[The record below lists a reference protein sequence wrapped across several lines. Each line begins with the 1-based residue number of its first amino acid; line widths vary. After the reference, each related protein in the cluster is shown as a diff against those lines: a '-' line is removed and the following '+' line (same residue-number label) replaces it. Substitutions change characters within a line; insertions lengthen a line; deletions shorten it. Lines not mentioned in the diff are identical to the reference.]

1 MNKYSLKII
10 EELGFKKN
18 KDGGVFIDMLE
29 YGIFQIEYKFNY
41 PDHHGGNQPLKL
53 IDKYMLI
60 NINKG
65 IKKIIIVSEDI
76 DHFYSQ
82 VEAHIKSIRREIK
95 INKIKNG

>member
-18 KDGGVFIDMLE
+18 KDHGVFIDMKE
-29 YGIFQIEYKFNY
+29 YGIFRIEYKFNY

-53 IDKYMLI
+53 VDKYMLI

-65 IKKIIIVSEDI
+65 IKETIIISENI
-76 DHFYSQ
+76 DYFYSQ
-82 VEAHIKSIRREIK
+82 VKSYIKSIKREIK